1 MFQRMTKETVLKCL
15 LDDYPKG
22 RNFEPF
28 FRKVIDD
35 FAGDSKVVDN
45 YCFEQIR
52 LYINSLT

>member
-1 MFQRMTKETVLKCL
+1 MTKETALRCL

-35 FAGDSKVVDN
+35 FVGEGKIVDD
-45 YCFEQIR
+45 YCFGQIK
-52 LYINSLT
+52 LYLKSLT